1 MDSRSLRS
9 FACSMP
15 RARRCPTLSL
25 SAVRF
30 GRRQPSPVPRTLR
43 PPCKSRERLE
53 RPVERVRLGFDRRTS
68 LERAALPLFQELLE
82 VRVVLLPPLVL
93 FCEAALR
100 EHLLLQI
107 IKGLK
112 DATPTRSA
120 FLQLGLQVRLVAGSD
135 DAQAEVST

>member
-53 RPVERVRLGFDRRTS
+53 RPVERVRLGLDRRTS

-82 VRVVLLPPLVL
+82 VRVVLLAPLVL
-93 FCEAALR
+93 FREAALR
-100 EHLLLQI
+100 EHLRLHVVQR
-107 IKGLK
+107 LK
-112 DATPTRSA
+112 DAARTGRVVFHLS
-120 FLQLGLQVRLVAGSD
+120 LQ
-135 DAQAEVST
+135 